1 MLLYLDKGA
10 NSKSEIP
17 CQVSSDHQ
25 LHLDF
30 INKDACT
37 AIMQVSPLAIGEL
50 RLRTSD
56 RRRQRQKGILNK
68 STYSNYYVAYL
79 DKAGD

>member
-30 INKDACT
+30 INKDAH
-37 AIMQVSPLAIGEL
+37 
-50 RLRTSD
+50 
-56 RRRQRQKGILNK
+56 
-68 STYSNYYVAYL
+68 SNYASFPVGNRGAEVTDL
-79 DKAGD
+79 RPPEATPKRHLE